1 MKNGKPIARLEKI
14 ADAEAMR
21 ARLTDR
27 LARDYDKAAQ
37 DAAQVTVDDVVTAC
51 ANNAARIEQLAQRL
65 GVGTGRGW
73 YCDTAAIVKC
83 MTGMP
88 REVLVELAEQYG
100 AALSEPGRGNTGGM
114 LLTRSSFQGKQN

>member
-1 MKNGKPIARLEKI
+1 
-14 ADAEAMR
+14 
-21 ARLTDR
+21 
-27 LARDYDKAAQ
+27 
-37 DAAQVTVDDVVTAC
+37 VTVDDVVTAC

-100 AALSEPGRGNTGGM
+100 AGGQPADVPSATGSGSILEIALS
-114 LLTRSSFQGKQN
+114 SSS